1 MSDWFYQIV
10 DELNNYDKVEEMKE
24 LYDRMYLAKDP
35 RKELKVWCEEML
47 DLANIP
53 HGSFRDAFIKELFKG
68 DSDEPQHL
76 LEHIW
81 EMCSTEDMRSE
92 DDESET
98 D

>member
-10 DELNNYDKVEEMKE
+10 NDLNTYDKQQEMKE
-24 LYDRMYLAKDP
+24 LYNRMYLAKDP

-68 DSDEPQHL
+68 NSDEPQHL
-76 LEHIW
+76 LRHIW
-81 EMCSTEDMRSE
+81 DMCGDEDE
-92 DDESET
+92 ESEAE
-98 D
+98 DF